1 MLFTPQNIIKEHFTD
16 DKKMSKRIRTP
27 SSEICIAP
35 KKRKKPD
42 EAAEA
47 SDDTAPS
54 SSGGAQKF
62 YSMVVSNKKD
72 DAQNRSHIE
81 CEMKSEKTHFR
92 FRLDDFRF
100 RLDDQIP

>member
-1 MLFTPQNIIKEHFTD
+1 MRLYLLFTLQNIIKEHFTD
-16 DKKMSKRIRTP
+16 DKKMCKRKRNP
-27 SSEICIAP
+27 SSDISIAS
-35 KKRKKPD
+35 KKHYKPD

-47 SDDTAPS
+47 SNETDPS

-62 YSMVVSNKKD
+62 YCMVVSNKKD

-92 FRLDDFRF
+92 FRLDEFKE
-100 RLDDQIP
+100 

>member
-1 MLFTPQNIIKEHFTD
+1 MLFTPQNIIKEHFTGD
-16 DKKMSKRIRTP
+16 KMSKRIRTP

-54 SSGGAQKF
+54 SSGRT
-62 YSMVVSNKKD
+62 
-72 DAQNRSHIE
+72 QNRSHIE